1 MSSGRVQCFPP
12 ERGYLKPLR
21 NGRVERPNRAR
32 TSALKCT
39 LTSQTPRVPWCEEL
53 RRGVTSG
60 GCRDV
65 SQRRARG
72 KRERRTHTNRC
83 ARERHEKKGDAFFN
97 DGKVRGGNRR
107 DATQRAQRVKELWW
121 KRRVSQGAAEQYC
134 RVVPPQI
141 CEACNRNMRTA
152 GKASEQS
159 VQAVTEI
166 GRIASVVVRKRMVG
180 AEET

>member
-65 SQRRARG
+65 SQRRARAEN
-72 KRERRTHTNRC
+72 ERGEPIPIG
-83 ARERHEKKGDAFFN
+83 ARERDMRKKEMPFLMT
-97 DGKVRGGNRR
+97 VRYEEGTDEMRR
-107 DATQRAQRVKELWW
+107 REHKE
-121 KRRVSQGAAEQYC
+121 
-134 RVVPPQI
+134 
-141 CEACNRNMRTA
+141 
-152 GKASEQS
+152 
-159 VQAVTEI
+159 
-166 GRIASVVVRKRMVG
+166 
-180 AEET
+180 